1 MSPLPAASL
10 FLSIL
15 FFLPRLDKV
24 SAAGRTIP
32 TRVICNNTCGTIPVG
47 TGFGC
52 GHPYFARYIKCNAG
66 TLQFSNGTGIYIV
79 PISLSCSVA
88 PHLTC
93 LIQARICARPHLVLV
108 FVVVLY
114 SCKGVNG
121 VGLPQNA
128 PTSTCCVYDALMGIG
143 SGYSLDLP
151 KFQCSSYTSIFEF
164 GDEGDPMKW
173 KFGTSLLYN
182 DSYYTPAGKDCETSG
197 GLCGFTGLDWM
208 DHFPAFVGMV

>member
-66 TLQFSNGTGIYIV
+66 SNIFVLLG
-79 PISLSCSVA
+79 CSTS
-88 PHLTC
+88 H
-93 LIQARICARPHLVLV
+93 V
-108 FVVVLY
+108 FDPSEDLCETA
-114 SCKGVNG
+114 S
-121 VGLPQNA
+121 
-128 PTSTCCVYDALMGIG
+128 G